1 MSLKGAPPLGY
12 LPQGFRLSRSSGG
25 YYVNM
30 LIRTSPTT
38 LSRVG
43 FSAQPIGVGAQ
54 DIELVLILGPRFDL

>member
-1 MSLKGAPPLGY
+1 MRFPWDVSHKPSVFVA
-12 LPQGFRLSRSSGG
+12 RLSGG

-43 FSAQPIGVGAQ
+43 FSAHPIGVGAQ

>member
-1 MSLKGAPPLGY
+1 MR
-12 LPQGFRLSRSSGG
+12 LPWGISHKASVFLARSSGG

-54 DIELVLILGPRFDL
+54 DIELVLILGPGSIYE